1 MKAKKLTP
9 KEAQQKIK
17 GFTITADMSGAG
29 RVHLPTVVDVHADGS
44 PVFASPVVHAL
55 VDGERRYRDSKVS
68 QATADIVG
76 MVGVDLPPDVVEQLR
91 QRVEKLAGDVHAFTR
106 LQWGMIATEEHAA
119 ARKKVDPADVVRRVE
134 AYKAKGV
141 LQADSFFEVADDL
154 GIAEST
160 VRNHYQDHKP
170 RKSK

>member
-17 GFTITADMSGAG
+17 GFTITADMTGAG

-44 PVFASPVVHAL
+44 PVFMTPEVHAL
-55 VDGERRYRDSKVS
+55 VDRERRYRDSKVS

-76 MVGVDLPPDVVEQLR
+76 IVGVDLPPDVVEQLR

-106 LQWGMIATEEHAA
+106 LQWGMIATEEQSAP
-119 ARKKVDPADVVRRVE
+119 RQRVDPSEVISRILEMRAKKMTLADIYAE
-134 AYKAKGV
+134 LALELNKA
-141 LQADSFFEVADDL
+141 DTT
-154 GIAEST
+154 I
-160 VRNHYQDHKP
+160 RNVWLAHKP
-170 RKSK
+170 R